1 MIRQTAEILDS
12 PDWGSSSKSAAN
24 GNASNGDTDP
34 AGHQMEVDDNETSQN
49 TDVVDA
55 DKEQQYQE
63 SLQKV
68 LVYGQDLKSKF
79 GNQTSRYYQDALAEL
94 FSMFAYSDPR
104 TSPMEHLF
112 GQDGALAVAEELNS
126 AILGTLCSFLLHR
139 LIWSSRYIPPLL
151 TGRHCC

>member
-1 MIRQTAEILDS
+1 MIRETAEILDL
-12 PDWGSSSKSAAN
+12 PDWGSSSKPAAN

-34 AGHQMEVDDNETSQN
+34 AGHQMEVDDHETSQN
-49 TDVVDA
+49 TDIVDA
-55 DKEQQYQE
+55 DREQQYQE

-112 GQDGALAVAEELNS
+112 EQEGALAVAEELNS
-126 AILGTLCSFLLHR
+126 AILGTLPSCPPYR
-139 LIWSSRYIPPLL
+139 LMFIFGYIPQLL
-151 TGRHCC
+151 TSRHSC